1 MEEDFVKV
9 NGEKIYFYIQRKK
22 VKNMNLRVTK
32 DKEIII
38 SIPNRISLNKAKDFV
53 KEKINWIKKQQS
65 FYDTLIEKRE
75 NIEFKNGKKLYL
87 IGKQYNINIIKD
99 LKNNI
104 LLNNEIIELHIKD
117 KYSENTEYIRKIY
130 EKFLKEYGQDIF
142 AQYVSRYCNILKKYN
157 IRFPEIKIRKMKAKW
172 GYCMPK
178 CKRIVFN
185 LHLIK
190 APIECI
196 EYVVLHEL
204 SHFKYPN
211 HSKNFYNFIEQFMP
225 NWKKYRNILNKEFS
239 YII

>member
-204 SHFKYPN
+204 AHFKHQN